1 MMNSTEQLQKQLAE
15 MMEQAATQQVN
26 QSRKTFEA
34 MEEQIRQQVGMT
46 GEAVDSQLK
55 MIDESMQQEVNRVM
69 TEMGQALAQVT
80 GRFTEDY
87 IKLTKAMQKVVR
99 QQVA

>member
-1 MMNSTEQLQKQLAE
+1 

-46 GEAVDSQLK
+46 GETVDKQLK
-55 MIDESMQQEVNRVM
+55 MIDQSMQQEVNRVM

-80 GRFTEDY
+80 GRFTKDY
-87 IKLTKAMQKVVR
+87 TRLTKAMQEVVR